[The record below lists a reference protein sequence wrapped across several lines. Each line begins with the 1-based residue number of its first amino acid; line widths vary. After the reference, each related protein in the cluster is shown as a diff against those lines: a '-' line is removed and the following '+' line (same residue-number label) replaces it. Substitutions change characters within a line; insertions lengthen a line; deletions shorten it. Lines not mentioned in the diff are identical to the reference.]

1 MSEALTNYTVTGLDC
16 AILTS
21 TSLSLRPTTTI
32 DEARDIGR
40 QLSTRATLCK
50 LMLGDY
56 FLALDQFEWG
66 SQVVEDCGL
75 DYSSVSQYR
84 WVSSKIPP
92 DLRDP
97 SLPYSYH
104 RAVAAL
110 SHEQI
115 AYALQLAVEE
125 ALDWTQF
132 QALVSE
138 IKGTLPREPKPPRA
152 IGAAID
158 HSNDAVGRLWLQED
172 ADLLREYL
180 A

>member
-21 TSLSLRPTTTI
+21 TSPSLRPTTTI

-40 QLSTRATLCK
+40 QLSTRK
-50 LMLGDY
+50 LPYASSCSVITSLRWT
-56 FLALDQFEWG
+56 QFEYG
-66 SQVVEDCGL
+66 SQVIEDCGL

-110 SHEQI
+110 SHEDCLCPQRP
-115 AYALQLAVEE
+115 
-125 ALDWTQF
+125 
-132 QALVSE
+132 SRS
-138 IKGTLPREPKPPRA
+138 P
-152 IGAAID
+152 
-158 HSNDAVGRLWLQED
+158 
-172 ADLLREYL
+172 
-180 A
+180 